1 LREGTLL
8 PLHWLFDTSTTEL
21 TELQSYAAILQFALL
36 QRTGCCFGWQLH
48 FVHEKFNE
56 LNELYKSALPE
67 EQKLLPWDSREATVK
82 QVALALLLLLCG

>member
-1 LREGTLL
+1 LREGAVLS
-8 PLHWLFDTSTTEL
+8 LHWLFDTSTTEL

-67 EQKLLPWDSREATVK
+67 EQKLLPWDSRVATVK